1 VWDVEAAKAA
11 GIKTIGVLSGG
22 AYSAEELKRAGAEEV
37 YENCAALLATNSQR
51 ISSATRGSRVA
62 TSYLRRQGVADLPPP
77 FCILRAQ
84 SKVGYGHGTPPVGLG
99 WRFR

>member
-37 YENCAALLATNSQR
+37 YENCAALLATNFPE
-51 ISSATRGSRVA
+51 
-62 TSYLRRQGVADLPPP
+62 D
-77 FCILRAQ
+77 F
-84 SKVGYGHGTPPVGLG
+84 
-99 WRFR
+99 